1 MSDPTE
7 EPTETTEAPAAPQLP
22 PIPGNIEEMVG
33 QYVKLRDGLK
43 KADEEHKKKT
53 ATARAYLTALD
64 GGLLA
69 KLNEIGG
76 ENVKTAVGTVYR
88 TTRRSAVIR
97 DGDAFRSYV
106 INNDEFDL
114 VDWRANAG
122 AVDDFIKSNQVPPP
136 GVDFSTTFT
145 VGVRRK

>member
-1 MSDPTE
+1 MEDPTE
-7 EPTETTEAPAAPQLP
+7 DAPEAGAPTPAVELP
-22 PIPGNIEEMVG
+22 PIPGTIEEMVG
-33 QYVKLRDGLK
+33 QYVKLRDTLK
-43 KADEEHKKKT
+43 EADDQHKKKT
-53 ATARAYLTALD
+53 ATARAYKEKLE

-76 ENVKTAVGTVYR
+76 ENVKTGMGTVYR

-114 VDWRANAG
+114 IDWKANAG
-122 AVDDFIKSNQVPPP
+122 AVDDFIKSNSVPPP